1 MRGGSV
7 TDVDHF
13 AVGTAFCSI
22 DVARTTPKCEWF
34 ATKPP
39 KHSGENL
46 TDHINTYMLISE
58 ITIKDWKAS
67 KKVCNSNTPDE
78 QLGAST
84 LSSCKSQG
92 LRKRTTKRKY
102 KIGGV
107 TKGISGKKVRGG
119 KYGGTLPVHG
129 KKNRENARKGKAES

>member
-13 AVGTAFCSI
+13 AVGTAFCPI

-46 TDHINTYMLISE
+46 TIRLNTCMLISE

-92 LRKRTTKRKY
+92 LRKRSGEKTYT
-102 KIGGV
+102 IGGKK
-107 TKGISGKKVRGG
+107 TKISGKKIKGG
-119 KYGGTLPVHG
+119 KYAGPLPVHG
-129 KKNRENARKGKAES
+129 AKNKANARKSD